1 MQVNWNLRKVYVL
14 FYMLSFMSGSLVM
27 HAQQNISA
35 SNFRIFY
42 SNTNPNDLLELNS
55 VGVKSEFSDRASA
68 EVYLKSLPMQLQI
81 KGYAACSVDSVIWK
95 DSTLFA
101 QLYLGKKYLLG
112 NIRFSKNIN
121 ESITR
126 LLKPSTKKNTAFIPL
141 VALPA
146 WKEKIITQFE
156 SIGYPFATVWLDSI
170 QISNDKVDGVLAID
184 PGPFYT
190 IDSIVVYGAVKISN
204 HFISNHLGI
213 PKKSPYNIN
222 LINKVDSRLQGLN
235 FIALDHPS
243 NISFLGNGGLLNI
256 YLKPKKSNTI
266 NGIFGIQPSTTKS
279 NGFRVTGDFTLDLK
293 NSFGN
298 GENLWLKWQQL
309 QEKSPRLQMGVA
321 WPYLFKTS
329 IGLDASFELF
339 KKDSQFLQIQTK
351 IGIKQINSGNNSIGA
366 YLQWNNSNILSGAVD
381 SNKIKAEKKL
391 PENQDVQIAGIGFN
405 ATWNNT
411 DYSFNP
417 QKGNELYI
425 QIFGAGRKLIPNTN
439 ILNIRNNGF
448 NGSTLYDSVSLNAM
462 QCRTKMKFAHFFK
475 TSKYASLKIGL
486 QAGALLGK
494 QFFKNELFQI
504 GGFSTLRGFDEESK
518 YANNYAILTIEQRY
532 LLGKNSFICFF
543 GDGALV
549 NNIIQNQKNNYR
561 MLGIG
566 TGITYETKAGILNL
580 SLAFGSSNDRNF
592 AIRESIKLHFGFV
605 NVF

>member
-1 MQVNWNLRKVYVL
+1 
-14 FYMLSFMSGSLVM
+14 
-27 HAQQNISA
+27 
-35 SNFRIFY
+35 
-42 SNTNPNDLLELNS
+42 
-55 VGVKSEFSDRASA
+55 
-68 EVYLKSLPMQLQI
+68 
-81 KGYAACSVDSVIWK
+81 
-95 DSTLFA
+95 
-101 QLYLGKKYLLG
+101 
-112 NIRFSKNIN
+112 
-121 ESITR
+121 
-126 LLKPSTKKNTAFIPL
+126 
-141 VALPA
+141 
-146 WKEKIITQFE
+146 
-156 SIGYPFATVWLDSI
+156 
-170 QISNDKVDGVLAID
+170 
-184 PGPFYT
+184 
-190 IDSIVVYGAVKISN
+190 
-204 HFISNHLGI
+204 
-213 PKKSPYNIN
+213 
-222 LINKVDSRLQGLN
+222 
-235 FIALDHPS
+235 
-243 NISFLGNGGLLNI
+243 
-256 YLKPKKSNTI
+256 
-266 NGIFGIQPSTTKS
+266 
-279 NGFRVTGDFTLDLK
+279 
-293 NSFGN
+293 
-298 GENLWLKWQQL
+298 
-309 QEKSPRLQMGVA
+309 MGVA

-518 YANNYAILTIEQRY
+518 YANNYAILTI
-532 LLGKNSFICFF
+532 
-543 GDGALV
+543 
-549 NNIIQNQKNNYR
+549 
-561 MLGIG
+561 
-566 TGITYETKAGILNL
+566 
-580 SLAFGSSNDRNF
+580 
-592 AIRESIKLHFGFV
+592 
-605 NVF
+605 